1 MKTITKLL
9 ALALLF
15 AISTNL
21 SAQTVQNSNH
31 ATTAYVND
39 GTVYNSNHATIG
51 YIRNDGTVQNSS
63 HATIGYIRN
72 DGTVQN
78 SSHAT
83 VGYAK
88 GIEQKHTAALLFF
101 FGLLR

>member
-1 MKTITKLL
+1 MKTFTKLL

-21 SAQTVQNSNH
+21 SAQAVQNSNH
-31 ATTAYVND
+31 ATTAYVKD

-51 YIRNDGTVQNSS
+51 YIRS
-63 HATIGYIRN
+63 

>member
-1 MKTITKLL
+1 MKTFTKLL

-31 ATTAYVND
+31 ATTAYVKD

-51 YIRNDGTVQNSS
+51 YIRS
-63 HATIGYIRN
+63 

>member
-1 MKTITKLL
+1 MKTFTKLL

-31 ATTAYVND
+31 ATTAYVKD